1 MHEISILNNILNFIE
16 CGGGF
21 VCLCAFCSCKQIVK
35 CVCCISGQLI
45 RLVSQSN
52 CLPTRV
58 LCPWNSPDQNT
69 GVGCHFLLWGIFL
82 TQGSNP
88 DPLLC
93 RYILLESQP
102 PGKPSDQLA
111 N

>member
-21 VCLCAFCSCKQIVK
+21 VCLCAFCSYKQIVK
-35 CVCCISGQLI
+35 CICCISGQLI
-45 RLVSQSN
+45 GLVSQSN